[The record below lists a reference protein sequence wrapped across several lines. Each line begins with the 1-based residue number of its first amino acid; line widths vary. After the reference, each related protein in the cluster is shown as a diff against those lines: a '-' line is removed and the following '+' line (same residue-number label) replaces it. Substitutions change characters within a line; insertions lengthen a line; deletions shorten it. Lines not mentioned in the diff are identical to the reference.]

1 MALQGQRVGAAK
13 EMGLANP
20 ALEQVNPLL
29 RRLTV
34 EAGVRQD
41 QRHIIRLPVVVDG
54 ANRPQR

>member
-1 MALQGQRVGAAK
+1 
-13 EMGLANP
+13 MGLANP